1 MSWWG
6 WIGVIL
12 GVLLVAITAAALS
25 ARRSRTA
32 LIELARL
39 IPLCLALLR
48 DIMRDPNVP
57 RRAKVA
63 PAIVVAY
70 LAIPFDLVPDFIPV
84 LGYLDDALIVAWV
97 IRYLIKATGQERL
110 QTHWKGDP
118 HTLERIIRLLRI
130 PPAPS
135 SPTQG
140 ST

>member
-6 WIGVIL
+6 WIGL
-12 GVLLVAITAAALS
+12 TAGVLIVAVTAAALT

-48 DIMRDPNVP
+48 DIMRDPLVP
-57 RRAKVA
+57 RRAKIA
-63 PAIVVAY
+63 PALVVAY

-97 IRYLIKATGQERL
+97 IRHLIKATGHQRL

-118 HTLERIIRLLRI
+118 QTLERIIRLLRI

-140 ST
+140 SA